1 MSKNLTS
8 YSVYDR
14 TEKFN
19 WIKPLKTF
27 STFNKAKRFF
37 DSNEEAKLI
46 EKYHVTKSSK
56 VIFRI
61 WWPKNLRE
69 RKKKQTLSCLYYCEM
84 IEKLLSRGLL
94 IKTNKKKL
102 KRRR

>member
-14 TEKFN
+14 IEKFN

-27 STFNKAKRFF
+27 STFKKAKQFF
-37 DSNEEAKLI
+37 DSYEEAKLI

-69 RKKKQTLSCLYYCEM
+69 RKKQTLSYLYHCEM

-94 IKTNKKKL
+94 VKTNKKKL

>member
-19 WIKPLKTF
+19 WIEPLKTF
-27 STFNKAKRFF
+27 STFKKAKQFF
-37 DSNEEAKLI
+37 DSHEEAKLI

-61 WWPKNLRE
+61 WWPKKLKE
-69 RKKKQTLSCLYYCEM
+69 RKKQTLSYLYHREM